1 MNLISKISKAIY
13 YLNYKILR
21 VLRSF
26 LKIDQTLY
34 INGKK
39 LILPP
44 DHLLTHYEKVYPSYD
59 KFLVNLI
66 NGKSHLNII
75 DIGAN
80 IGDTF
85 LRILS
90 DNNRYYCIEPNE
102 FFLKYL
108 ILNVNNNL
116 SKFKNVKVKIIN
128 ELVGDQLEGFLNQ
141 KNGTASLSKHSKI
154 NKKKYSKKLD
164 EIIFENNIEKVDLIK
179 SDTDGYDINVLKS
192 GFKSIKKNKPILFFE
207 YMNVKSTQL
216 NDYLDFISKLKF
228 IGYNSIT
235 VLSNNGEIILQDN
248 NIQKIREVMI
258 KKYIVDICCSVTQ
271 I

>member
-1 MNLISKISKAIY
+1 MKLISKISKATY

-21 VLRSF
+21 ILRIFFNINQS
-26 LKIDQTLY
+26 LY
-34 INGKK
+34 IDGKK

-44 DHLLTHYEKVYPSYD
+44 DHLFTHYEKVYPSYD

-66 NGKSHLNII
+66 NGKHHLNII

-80 IGDTF
+80 VGDTF
-85 LRILS
+85 LRIIS
-90 DNNRYYCIEPNE
+90 DNNNYYCIEPNE

-108 ILNVNNNL
+108 KLNVNNNIDR
-116 SKFKNVKVKIIN
+116 FKNVKVKIIN

-141 KNGTASLSKHSKI
+141 KNGTASLSKHSEI

-164 EIIFENNIEKVDLIK
+164 EIISENNIKKVDLIK

-216 NDYLDFISKLKF
+216 NDYLDFISKLKLV
-228 IGYNSIT
+228 GYNSIII
-235 VLSNNGEIILQDN
+235 LSNNGEIILQDN
-248 NIQKIREVMI
+248 NIQKIEKVM
-258 KKYIVDICCSVTQ
+258 KNKYIVDICCSITE